1 MRIPTP
7 LMVAM
12 NGFFTLPAIL
22 FLQDTVT
29 IMTPWIM
36 VMLSVVLCDLAA
48 GLRKSHLL
56 GVHISISMAF
66 RETMGKMV
74 VYVGFVLM
82 VAMIDAA
89 SNHSFNVAKWGC
101 LFVCAL
107 EGGSIIS
114 NILKPRGIDI
124 SIREIV
130 KIIGKRFGKMTEE
143 EADEVVKEENIEKL
157 REIEQARWKRRDKHQ
172 YGANIEKDKK

>member
-1 MRIPTP
+1 
-7 LMVAM
+7 MVAV

-29 IMTPWIM
+29 TMIPWIM

-56 GVHISISMAF
+56 NVHISISMAF

-89 SNHSFNVAKWGC
+89 SNHSFDIAKWGC

-124 SIREIV
+124 SLREVI

-143 EADEVVKEENIEKL
+143 ETEGVIKEENVEKL
-157 REIEQARWKRRDKHQ
+157 REIEQDRWKKRDKHQ
-172 YGANIEKDKK
+172 YGANIENSKENKNKE